1 MSIASALSR
10 SAYTILLLILT
21 AVAAAWAWSDAAP
34 ATTVSLCFAAVGVV
48 ICLLALR
55 SRIWRR
61 EAGTVRHVLIGLCG
75 GACAV
80 LTALGVLR
88 LFSLSCSE

>member
-1 MSIASALSR
+1 MSIATALSR
-10 SAYTILLLILT
+10 SVYTSLLLILT

-34 ATTVSLCFAAVGVV
+34 ATAVSLGFAAAGVV
-48 ICLLALR
+48 ICLLAWR

-61 EAGTVRHVLIGLCG
+61 EAGTVRHVLIALCG
-75 GACAV
+75 LACAA

-88 LFSLSCSE
+88 LFS

>member
-1 MSIASALSR
+1 MRITSALSR
-10 SAYTILLLILT
+10 SVYTILLLILT

-34 ATTVSLCFAAVGVV
+34 ATAVSLCFAAVGVV

-61 EAGTVRHVLIGLCG
+61 EAGTVRHVLIALCG
-75 GACAV
+75 CVCAV
-80 LTALGVLR
+80 LTTLGVLR
-88 LFSLSCSE
+88 LF

>member
-1 MSIASALSR
+1 MSR

-21 AVAAAWAWSDAAP
+21 AVAVAWAWSDAAP
-34 ATTVSLCFAAVGVV
+34 ATALSVCFAAVGVV

-61 EAGTVRHVLIGLCG
+61 EAGTVRHVLIALCG

-88 LFSLSCSE
+88 LLG

>member
-1 MSIASALSR
+1 MSIADALGR
-10 SAYTILLLILT
+10 STYTILLLVLT

-34 ATTVSLCFAAVGVV
+34 ATAMSLCFAAAGVV

-55 SRIWRR
+55 SKIWRR
-61 EAGTVRHVLIGLCG
+61 EAGRVRHVLITLSG

-80 LTALGVLR
+80 LTAIGVLR
-88 LFSLSCSE
+88 LFS

>member
-1 MSIASALSR
+1 MRIASALSR
-10 SAYTILLLILT
+10 SVYTILLLILT

-34 ATTVSLCFAAVGVV
+34 ATAVSVCFAAAGVV
-48 ICLLALR
+48 IGLLALR

-61 EAGTVRHVLIGLCG
+61 EAGIVRHVLIALSG

-88 LFSLSCSE
+88 LFS